1 MERAASFSSCGRY
14 RWSLTRRW
22 DADPLKPR
30 LGFIMLN
37 PSTADAYSDDPTIRR
52 CIGFAR
58 LWGFAGL
65 EVRNLFAFRA
75 TKWEELKSAANPVGR
90 RNDVAIRDSIERCQV
105 IVIAWGAHGALHNRD
120 RKVIDMIRGRQLFCL
135 GMTEAGQPRHPL
147 YVSAE
152 TPLVTYSE
160 PEA

>member
-1 MERAASFSSCGRY
+1 MIRPFAAASASPESGDLQD
-14 RWSLTRRW
+14 W
-22 DADPLKPR
+22 
-30 LGFIMLN
+30 
-37 PSTADAYSDDPTIRR
+37 
-52 CIGFAR
+52 
-58 LWGFAGL
+58 
-65 EVRNLFAFRA
+65 
-75 TKWEELKSAANPVGR
+75 KSAISSPFGRQMGGSESAADPVGR
-90 RNDVAIRDSIERCQV
+90 RNDVTIRDLIQKCQL

-147 YVSAE
+147 YLSAE